1 MKGGHAIETAM
12 IGNDG
17 AFGTAQ
23 ALDDKVS
30 DVGIVNFLC
39 DTLMEKIDLRTP
51 GFHRWGSYGL
61 IEEAER
67 RLIGF
72 EFSCHEARAAIR
84 KAEPGRLV
92 GASQVC
98 SRPRKNG
105 FAGRP
110 GLLGR
115 KVPTKCMEPRGR
127 QQPEA
132 RREMSNTLLCS
143 SMTRRCVALCELI
156 HAFEPFKT
164 SVNVRS
170 GTRLSTISPRA
181 PS

>member
-92 GASQVC
+92 GASQE
-98 SRPRKNG
+98 R
-105 FAGRP
+105 
-110 GLLGR
+110 
-115 KVPTKCMEPRGR
+115 T
-127 QQPEA
+127 Q
-132 RREMSNTLLCS
+132 
-143 SMTRRCVALCELI
+143 
-156 HAFEPFKT
+156 HW
-164 SVNVRS
+164 
-170 GTRLSTISPRA
+170 
-181 PS
+181 PSAN